1 MKVSYAQLQNYFDE
15 KLPSPEKLAEAFT
28 FHAFEVESV
37 EKSGEDV
44 VFDLKVLPDRASYAK
59 TPQGIAREVSAILGL
74 KKKPE
79 IIPSKDISR
88 KIACRIDRINEV
100 LGVEVPRDEVVS
112 ILKRLDIDVEESGN
126 ELVLTV
132 PKDRL
137 DLWDWR
143 DIPEEI
149 GRIYGYDKVPSILPS
164 NTAFKPKVQGTFYY
178 AEKIKNILVERG
190 FSELYMY
197 SLASKGD
204 FEIEKSVASDKN
216 FLRVNLTEG
225 MVKALELNAKNADLL
240 GLDEIKIFEI
250 GRIFPKEGERTSL
263 CVGIKNLKK
272 KDVKANEKI
281 KIVRDELMNILGAN
295 ASILCTI
302 DDTGGIISLNG
313 RHIGVTNNVEGILE
327 LDLDALIASLPEP
340 TSYSDLNFGKAVNV
354 EYGKFSPYPFIVR
367 DIAVFV
373 PEGTDSKTLQE
384 ILALNGGELL
394 VNTRLFDVF
403 TKEGKTSYAYRL
415 VFQAK
420 DRTLT
425 DAEPNAVMEK
435 IYEEVKKKGWE
446 VR

>member
-1 MKVSYAQLQNYFDE
+1 
-15 KLPSPEKLAEAFT
+15 
-28 FHAFEVESV
+28 
-37 EKSGEDV
+37 
-44 VFDLKVLPDRASYAK
+44 
-59 TPQGIAREVSAILGL
+59 
-74 KKKPE
+74 
-79 IIPSKDISR
+79 
-88 KIACRIDRINEV
+88 
-100 LGVEVPRDEVVS
+100 
-112 ILKRLDIDVEESGN
+112 
-126 ELVLTV
+126 LTV